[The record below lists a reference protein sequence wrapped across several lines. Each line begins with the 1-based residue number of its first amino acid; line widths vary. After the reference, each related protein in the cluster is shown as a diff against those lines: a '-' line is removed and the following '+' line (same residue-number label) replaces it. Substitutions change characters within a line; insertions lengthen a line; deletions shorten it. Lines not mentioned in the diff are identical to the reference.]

1 MNTQIDVLYRG
12 ASAHACVCV
21 SLSYPVFQHR
31 MKPAGIEWTTTTKN
45 DTAAGSSRLPVS
57 SGVMIMMCVCASA
70 FSYSFIFWSVSVV
83 MDFPLSKRNDLC
95 VSHSQYITARTMWTK
110 ESKWNKK
117 HTHRM
122 NIWKNRSYFKCHKW
136 MDGANRIAQ
145 TVYSAQECI
154 GES

>member
-1 MNTQIDVLYRG
+1 MCSTEEPLRTP
-12 ASAHACVCV
+12 V
-21 SLSYPVFQHR
+21 SVWVVRIQFFS
-31 MKPAGIEWTTTTKN
+31 IEWSRQELNEQQQQKTTQ
-45 DTAAGSSRLPVS
+45 RLALRVCLCLL
-57 SGVMIMMCVCASA
+57 GWWLLCVCASA

-145 TVYSAQECI
+145 TVYSVQECI